1 MLKLFQRDY
10 KEYTHTH
17 KGWNEFANGYKTGK
31 YIYKAIECNLGVI
44 FSIGQKSI
52 SMKKSNL
59 HLCLFTLLLIFKIL
73 KNFADSD
80 EWKWT
85 FSFRK

>member
-52 SMKKSNL
+52 SMKKRAICIYVYIAINFQNFEKF
-59 HLCLFTLLLIFKIL
+59 CWQWWMKMNIFI
-73 KNFADSD
+73 
-80 EWKWT
+80 
-85 FSFRK
+85 